1 MKTHY
6 TVALAMLAGVGLG
19 VAAIQGLHAQAKP
32 VAYVIVETT
41 VTDQD
46 PYMKEFVPAIVKTVK
61 DAGGKFLASGGK
73 TLTLAGAPPA
83 PRVIV
88 AQFDS
93 LDKVQAWGTSST
105 YKDAMA
111 IGQKYGNIRQFA
123 VEGLTQ

>member
-1 MKTHY
+1 VKTHY

>member
-46 PYMKEFVPAIVKTVK
+46 PYMKEFVPAIVKTV
-61 DAGGKFLASGGK
+61 
-73 TLTLAGAPPA
+73 
-83 PRVIV
+83 I
-88 AQFDS
+88 
-93 LDKVQAWGTSST
+93 
-105 YKDAMA
+105 
-111 IGQKYGNIRQFA
+111 
-123 VEGLTQ
+123 TQ